1 MMINTWETF
10 SHEFR
15 CSIVVLL
22 NKNND
27 RLMTSFLDTLDYRAL
42 GRQKGYLKE
51 STVRG
56 WLKDDN
62 VLFSISSPQF
72 IDRLDEAL
80 EIKRKQGRYHHF
92 ETRLA
97 RRLQQDIDY
106 KKGYTIKQN
115 TICRCMYG

>member
-92 ETRLA
+92 ETRLT
-97 RRLQQDIDY
+97 R
-106 KKGYTIKQN
+106 
-115 TICRCMYG
+115 